1 MNDRID
7 RIQLFGLFAGSRSI
21 ITIDD
26 QESFATIVQ
35 DVFHG
40 LWFKRRWYARTNKF
54 FIGQDIGDAIH
65 FLDLFTNLLYIACF
79 DRIIHQYEMGRCH
92 IKVFFQLIGTND
104 RFKGLWHIGNQI
116 IVRLRMSLRIDHRRK
131 GKEENR

>member
-1 MNDRID
+1 
-7 RIQLFGLFAGSRSI
+7 
-21 ITIDD
+21 
-26 QESFATIVQ
+26 
-35 DVFHG
+35 
-40 LWFKRRWYARTNKF
+40 
-54 FIGQDIGDAIH
+54 
-65 FLDLFTNLLYIACF
+65 
-79 DRIIHQYEMGRCH
+79 MGRCH